1 MHFSPLAE
9 IVILFLLSILVN
21 LAASKIRLPATVGF
35 LLTGVLC
42 GPSVLGLVSDKSTI
56 DHVADLG
63 VAMLMFTIGMEL
75 SGDALNRLKK
85 PVFVG
90 GSLQI
95 GLIIAACWGLG
106 LYLGNPKSGVL
117 WGCLFAL
124 SSSAIVLQIFQQK
137 GIAGTPVGRLD
148 LAILVFQ
155 DMMVA
160 PMMLL
165 IPMLSGQLELTA
177 NVLIGAA
184 VKILGLAAGMFI
196 FSKFLLD
203 RLMNAVVGTRA
214 REILLLTT
222 LVLCLGFASITS
234 FLGMS
239 MSLGAFLAGLMLARS
254 QYSMSVIADILP
266 YKDVFM
272 SLFFISVGMM
282 LNINFVISHAGLIA
296 GLVAA
301 FIVLKTLFCMP
312 SIMVQGYPLKTAI
325 MGSLCL
331 AQVGEFSFVLA
342 ASGVSAGL
350 LNENTYQ
357 MFLALSVISMMLTPG
372 LISASKPFAAGVCRV
387 LRKIGL
393 NVHDGDTEAAE
404 ETASDLTDHIIII
417 GFGFSGKTLANA
429 AKECRLPFNILEM
442 NPETVNRYR
451 GRLPISYGDASQPS
465 ILESLGIERAR
476 AIAIVISDPAAVRAI
491 VVKARAAN
499 PQITIIARTSFV
511 TEVGPLHALG
521 ANYVVAE
528 EFESAL
534 EVFSQ
539 VLSTYLVPRQD
550 IERLCDHA
558 RHKSYRMVRRMTHSA
573 EDLGSL
579 VDRLPEMGVQALRL
593 DANAPLCEKTLSD
606 TAIRNRFSV
615 TLVAV
620 YRDPHMYPSPDGNF
634 VLKGNDVL
642 YVFGTMDRLYAF
654 KTYLS
659 GKKTDDSGRDD
670 APLLV

>member
-1 MHFSPLAE
+1 MDLSPLTE

-42 GPSVLGLVSDKSTI
+42 GPSVLGLVSDKTTI

-75 SGDALNRLKK
+75 SGDALSRLKK

-90 GSLQI
+90 GTLQI
-95 GLIIAACWGLG
+95 GLIIAACWAIG
-106 LYLGNPKSGVL
+106 LYMGRPEGGVL

-137 GIAGTPVGRLD
+137 GMAGTPVGRLD

-165 IPMLSGQLELTA
+165 IPMLSGKLELTST
-177 NVLIGAA
+177 VLIGAGI
-184 VKILGLAAGMFI
+184 KIAGLAAGMLI
-196 FSKFLLD
+196 FSRFLLD

-222 LVLCLGFASITS
+222 LVICLGFASITS
-234 FLGMS
+234 ALGMS

-282 LNINFVISHAGLIA
+282 LDINYVIAHAGLIA
-296 GLVAA
+296 VIVVA
-301 FIVLKTLFCMP
+301 FIVLKTLFGMP
-312 SIMVQGYPLKTAI
+312 AIMVQGYPLKTTI
-325 MGSLCL
+325 ISSLCL

-342 ASGVSAGL
+342 ASGLSAGL

-372 LISASKPFAAGVCRV
+372 LISASKPFAGGVCRL

-393 NVHDGDTEAAE
+393 NVNDGDTEAAE
-404 ETASDLTDHIIII
+404 ETASELSDHVIIV

-429 AKECRLPFNILEM
+429 AKECKIPFNILEM
-442 NPETVNRYR
+442 NPDTVNRYK

-491 VVKARAAN
+491 VAKAHQAN
-499 PQITIIARTSFV
+499 PQVTIIARTRFV
-511 TEVGPLHALG
+511 TEVVPLHALG

-550 IERLCDHA
+550 IERLCDRA

-573 EDLGSL
+573 EDISSL

-593 DANAPLCEKTLSD
+593 NDTAPICDKTLAD
-606 TAIRNRFSV
+606 TAMRNRFGV
-615 TLVAV
+615 TLVSV
-620 YRDPHMYPSPDGNF
+620 YRDPQMYPSPDGSF
-634 VLKGNDVL
+634 LLKGGDVL
-642 YVFGTMDRLYAF
+642 YVFGSMDRLYAF
-654 KTYLS
+654 KTYLA
-659 GKKTDDSGRDD
+659 GKKTDGAGKDD
-670 APLLV
+670 TPLFV

>member
-56 DHVADLG
+56 D
-63 VAMLMFTIGMEL
+63 L

-222 LVLCLGFASITS
+222 LVL
-234 FLGMS
+234 
-239 MSLGAFLAGLMLARS
+239 
-254 QYSMSVIADILP
+254 
-266 YKDVFM
+266 
-272 SLFFISVGMM
+272 
-282 LNINFVISHAGLIA
+282 
-296 GLVAA
+296 
-301 FIVLKTLFCMP
+301 
-312 SIMVQGYPLKTAI
+312 
-325 MGSLCL
+325 
-331 AQVGEFSFVLA
+331 
-342 ASGVSAGL
+342 
-350 LNENTYQ
+350 
-357 MFLALSVISMMLTPG
+357 
-372 LISASKPFAAGVCRV
+372 
-387 LRKIGL
+387 
-393 NVHDGDTEAAE
+393 
-404 ETASDLTDHIIII
+404 
-417 GFGFSGKTLANA
+417 
-429 AKECRLPFNILEM
+429 
-442 NPETVNRYR
+442 
-451 GRLPISYGDASQPS
+451 
-465 ILESLGIERAR
+465 
-476 AIAIVISDPAAVRAI
+476 
-491 VVKARAAN
+491 
-499 PQITIIARTSFV
+499 
-511 TEVGPLHALG
+511 
-521 ANYVVAE
+521 
-528 EFESAL
+528 
-534 EVFSQ
+534 
-539 VLSTYLVPRQD
+539 
-550 IERLCDHA
+550 
-558 RHKSYRMVRRMTHSA
+558 
-573 EDLGSL
+573 
-579 VDRLPEMGVQALRL
+579 
-593 DANAPLCEKTLSD
+593 
-606 TAIRNRFSV
+606 
-615 TLVAV
+615 
-620 YRDPHMYPSPDGNF
+620 
-634 VLKGNDVL
+634 
-642 YVFGTMDRLYAF
+642 
-654 KTYLS
+654 
-659 GKKTDDSGRDD
+659 
-670 APLLV
+670 

>member
-222 LVLCLGFASITS
+222 LVLCLGFA
-234 FLGMS
+234 
-239 MSLGAFLAGLMLARS
+239 
-254 QYSMSVIADILP
+254 DILP

-282 LNINFVISHAGLIA
+282 LNIDFVISHAGLIA
-296 GLVAA
+296 GIVAA
-301 FIVLKTLFCMP
+301 FIVLKTLLCMP

-387 LRKIGL
+387 LKKIGL

-404 ETASDLTDHIIII
+404 ETASELTDHIIII

-429 AKECRLPFNILEM
+429 AKECHLPFNILEM

-499 PQITIIARTSFV
+499 PQITIIARTRFV

-579 VDRLPEMGVQALRL
+579 VDRLPEMGVQALRM
-593 DANAPLCEKTLSD
+593 DENAPLCEKTLSD
-606 TAIRNRFSV
+606 TAMRNRFSV

-620 YRDPHMYPSPDGNF
+620 YRDPHMYPSPDGSF

-659 GKKTDDSGRDD
+659 GKKTDDSGRND